1 MNFIDYYQVLG
12 VSKTATE
19 DEIKKAYRRL
29 AKQYHPDANPNNA
42 EAHKKFQQ
50 INEAN
55 EVLSDTEK
63 RKKYDK
69 YGKDWEH
76 GEQYE
81 KARQQY
87 QRNPFEGYTY
97 EHTGDGDS
105 SFSDFFSSLFGG
117 GGFGGFGGSSR
128 RQQAR
133 SFAQDVQATM
143 QVNLSQLF
151 SSQKQ
156 TVTVNGKNIRITI
169 PAGIQNGQSLTLKG
183 HGVNGGN
190 LIVTFQVINDT
201 DYELKGLD
209 LHKSQPID
217 LYTAMLG
224 GEVVVDTPHGKLKLK
239 VKPET
244 QNNATMRLKGKGFPK
259 FNAEGHFGDL
269 YLIFDVKLPTNLT
282 EKQRKLFEEL
292 SKA

>member
-1 MNFIDYYQVLG
+1 MDFIDYYKVLG
-12 VSKTATE
+12 ISKTASD
-19 DEIKKAYRRL
+19 DEIKKAYRKL

-42 EAHKKFQQ
+42 DAHKKFQQ

-55 EVLSDTEK
+55 EVLSDPEK

-76 GEQYE
+76 GEAYE
-81 KARQQY
+81 RARQQ
-87 QRNPFEGYTY
+87 QQHNPFAGYTY
-97 EHTGDGDS
+97 EHGGDFDGG
-105 SFSDFFSSLFGG
+105 FSDFFSTLFGG
-117 GGFGGFGGSSR
+117 GGSHFGGGGR
-128 RQQAR
+128 RTQAR

-151 SSQKQ
+151 HSHKQ

-169 PAGIQNGQSLTLKG
+169 PAGIQNEQSLTLKG

-201 DYELKGLD
+201 DYELRGND
-209 LHKSQPID
+209 LYKDQQIG

-224 GEVVVDTPHGKLKLK
+224 SDLTIDTPHGKLRLK
-239 VKPET
+239 IKPET
-244 QNNATMRLKGKGFPK
+244 QNNSKMRLKGKGFPR
-259 FNAEGHFGDL
+259 FNADGHYGDL
-269 YLIFDVKLPTNLT
+269 YLNFVVSLPTNLT
-282 EKQRKLFEEL
+282 EREKKLFEEL
-292 SKA
+292 AGK